1 MKGTYQPGTGNN
13 RPALEREREK
23 HNAASNRNQNQP
35 HDHEASPV
43 REEFTEEHAEPDG
56 GDLHCT
62 RWSVVQ

>member
-23 HNAASNRNQNQP
+23 HDAASNRNQNQP

-43 REEFTEEHAEPDG
+43 RK
-56 GDLHCT
+56 
-62 RWSVVQ
+62 